1 MYFLP
6 PANFNKAERSIHR
19 EKTVRW
25 IMPAAGVNVLKQYI
39 KSCTGLLKYK
49 THNIELSHF
58 IWINRLDT
66 LSAPVLKSAITL
78 TVTAGNSC
86 LQCIFVF
93 KCACG
98 VIYKYIKPINITSA
112 VSPTVLKSF
121 SCLISSR
128 CTILDYITGK
138 VSMSSRIVG
147 AVKLSYVALFN
158 SSKLII
164 IYK

>member
-1 MYFLP
+1 MYFLA

-39 KSCTGLLKYK
+39 KSCTRLLKYK

-98 VIYKYIKPINITSA
+98 VIYKTNQHNLCCLST
-112 VSPTVLKSF
+112 VSLKSF
-121 SCLISSR
+121 SYLISST

-138 VSMSSRIVG
+138 FSMSSRIVG

-164 IYK
+164 NV